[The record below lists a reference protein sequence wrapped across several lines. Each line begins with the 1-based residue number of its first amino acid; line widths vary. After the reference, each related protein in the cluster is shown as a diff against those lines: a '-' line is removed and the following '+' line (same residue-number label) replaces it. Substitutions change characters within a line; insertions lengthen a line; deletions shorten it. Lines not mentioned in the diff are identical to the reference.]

1 MNVTGLTGTF
11 EAKIRK
17 LMVVHMVDLKY
28 NDLNL
33 STVFWGPNL
42 ASSDL
47 QGGRGHLGLL
57 GIGFGGGQ
65 GARGNCIGGDLVV
78 RRANKEGCIDRFCI
92 NEQLSSVA
100 SVSGLL
106 SILNFHSRYQDVF
119 AKSFSISTLLST
131 RSHYVGPSPFPLA
144 QEGSISLTELR
155 CKHILK
161 PLEDIDGERDGKDR
175 GPYRLLKTVSV
186 LLRLGEVS
194 WR

>member
-28 NDLNL
+28 NDLN
-33 STVFWGPNL
+33 PNL

-78 RRANKEGCIDRFCI
+78 RRAKKEGCIDRFCI

-106 SILNFHSRYQDVF
+106 SILNFQMYLQSHFRSRHF
-119 AKSFSISTLLST
+119 
-131 RSHYVGPSPFPLA
+131 
-144 QEGSISLTELR
+144 
-155 CKHILK
+155 
-161 PLEDIDGERDGKDR
+161 
-175 GPYRLLKTVSV
+175 
-186 LLRLGEVS
+186 
-194 WR
+194 